1 MGLIILYKVYKAL
14 KDLVEINPFHMA
26 LCNDQSLTWCD
37 FYNTEQTL
45 NMLNTSQNHGVCT
58 SLVTL

>member
-37 FYNTEQTL
+37 LYNTVQTL
-45 NMLNTSQNHGVCT
+45 NIC
-58 SLVTL
+58 